1 MPVYKWWCLGLRSP
15 SRHWW
20 LSLLSH
26 QSAGDSGYSTVGGCW
41 RVPASALTVAP
52 LPLHLTRPHQPRV
65 DTEPGLGTSS
75 PHLTSAIPNQQQPQ
89 DAEKA
94 TCWAWSWCQVQVQLV
109 LVHTWDEKAEPWI
122 VMPGWDGWPAP
133 DWWVGLCVGGNMRF
147 ARLITD
153 ISVCSPHCYWL
164 NPAGPWLY
172 DNTGTGHVLTR
183 GTGEAD
189 QDTCHV
195 TRVTTSVMVMDTMY
209 NWQLMWNVMLC
220 WYLINSIHSILLLQ
234 SHDGRPWI
242 FNTTPW
248 IFLNLNCHI
257 SVTYFH
263 ACVKKQSSAWP
274 ELTVH
279 RLPSSKKLSGW
290 WWWWWCMFRAPL
302 SAHILISC
310 FTQPPRVFS
319 Q

>member
-1 MPVYKWWCLGLRSP
+1 M
-15 SRHWW
+15 
-20 LSLLSH
+20 
-26 QSAGDSGYSTVGGCW
+26 AGQ
-41 RVPASALTVAP
+41 PLT
-52 LPLHLTRPHQPRV
+52 
-65 DTEPGLGTSS
+65 D
-75 PHLTSAIPNQQQPQ
+75 
-89 DAEKA
+89 
-94 TCWAWSWCQVQVQLV
+94 
-109 LVHTWDEKAEPWI
+109 
-122 VMPGWDGWPAP
+122 GWD
-133 DWWVGLCVGGNMRF
+133 VGGNMRV